1 MRSIFRIRRFA
12 TLLLCIC
19 AVQSHAQA
27 AKNFSGARAM
37 QYTREIVAYGPRY
50 NGSDGKANVEA
61 YLKRFFTPEAAK
73 GWLET
78 DSFVSSTPVG
88 PQLMR
93 NYIVRFPG
101 TKPGEIVLITHYETN
116 YPLRD
121 TLFVGANDGAC
132 TSAILMEMANHLR
145 VETVGGKKLPGYSV
159 WLVFDDGEEA
169 IADPPYNPNQW
180 SASNSLYGT
189 RHLAA
194 KWQADGTLSSVK
206 AVMILDMIGGRDLNV
221 LRELNSTPWL
231 EELIYK
237 AAKNTGHAESFFK
250 TKGYEED
257 DHLPFL
263 QRGVPT
269 ADVIYSSYGPHDAAH
284 PDGWHHT
291 AEDTIDKL
299 SVKSLQTSGD
309 VMTETVHLIN
319 QR

>member
-1 MRSIFRIRRFA
+1 MRILFKTRWFA
-12 TLLLCIC
+12 VILLAC
-19 AVQSHAQA
+19 ACSAPAQTST
-27 AKNFSGARAM
+27 KFSGARTM

-50 NGSDGKANVEA
+50 NGSDAKLKVEA
-61 YLKRFFTPEAAK
+61 YLKKFFAPEVAK

-78 DSFVSSTPVG
+78 DSFTSNTPAG

-101 TKPGEIVLITHYETN
+101 TKPGVIVLASHYETN

-121 TLFVGANDGAC
+121 IPFVGANDGAC

-145 VETVGGKKLPGYSV
+145 AQSAGGKLPGYSV

-169 IADPPYNPNQW
+169 VQQW
-180 SASNSLYGT
+180 SHTDSLYGT

-194 KWQADGTLSSVK
+194 KWQANGTLGSIK
-206 AVMILDMIGGRDLNV
+206 AVIIVDMVGDRDLNV
-221 LRELNSTPWL
+221 LREQNSTPWL
-231 EELIYK
+231 EDLIYK
-237 AAKNTGHAESFFK
+237 AAKNTGHADNFFK

-269 ADVIYSSYGPHDAAH
+269 SDFIDSDYGPHDATH

-291 AEDTIDKL
+291 AEDTVDKL

-309 VMTETVHLIN
+309 VLTESVRLLN
-319 QR
+319 QK

>member
-1 MRSIFRIRRFA
+1 MRILFKTRWFA
-12 TLLLCIC
+12 VILLAC
-19 AVQSHAQA
+19 AYAAPAQTSG
-27 AKNFSGARAM
+27 KFSGTRTM
-37 QYTREIVAYGPRY
+37 QYTREIVAFGPRY
-50 NGSDGKANVEA
+50 NGSDAKLKVEA
-61 YLKRFFTPEAAK
+61 YLKKFFAPEDAK

-78 DSFVSSTPVG
+78 DSFTSSTPVG

-101 TKPGEIVLITHYETN
+101 TKPGAIVLITHYETN
-116 YPLRD
+116 YPLRNIA
-121 TLFVGANDGAC
+121 FVGANDGAC

-145 VETVGGKKLPGYSV
+145 AATAGGKKLPGYSV

-169 IADPPYNPNQW
+169 VQEW
-180 SASNSLYGT
+180 SHTDSLYGT

-194 KWQADGTLSSVK
+194 KWQANGTLGSLK
-206 AVMILDMIGGRDLNV
+206 AVIIVDMVGDRDLNI
-221 LRELNSTPWL
+221 LREQNSTPWL
-231 EELIYK
+231 EDLIYQ
-237 AAKNTGHAESFFK
+237 AAKNTGHAGNFFK

-269 ADVIYSSYGPHDAAH
+269 SDFIDSDYGPHDATH

-291 AEDTIDKL
+291 AEDTVDKL

-309 VMTETVHLIN
+309 VLTESVRLLN
-319 QR
+319 AR

>member
-1 MRSIFRIRRFA
+1 MRILFKTRWFA
-12 TLLLCIC
+12 VILLAC
-19 AVQSHAQA
+19 AYAAPAQTSG
-27 AKNFSGARAM
+27 KFSGTRTM
-37 QYTREIVAYGPRY
+37 QYTREIVAFGPRY
-50 NGSDGKANVEA
+50 NGSDAKLKVEA
-61 YLKRFFTPEAAK
+61 YLKKFFAPEDAK

-78 DSFVSSTPVG
+78 DSFTSSTPVG

-101 TKPGEIVLITHYETN
+101 TKPGAIVLITHYETN
-116 YPLRD
+116 YPLRNIA
-121 TLFVGANDGAC
+121 FVGANDGAC

-145 VETVGGKKLPGYSV
+145 AATAGGKKLPGYSV

-169 IADPPYNPNQW
+169 VQEW
-180 SASNSLYGT
+180 SHTDSLYGT

-194 KWQADGTLSSVK
+194 KWQANGTLGSIK
-206 AVMILDMIGGRDLNV
+206 AVIIVDMVGDRDLNV
-221 LRELNSTPWL
+221 LREQNSTPWL
-231 EELIYK
+231 EDLIYK
-237 AAKNTGHAESFFK
+237 AAKNTGHADNFFK

-269 ADVIYSSYGPHDAAH
+269 SDFIDSDYGPHDDAH

-291 AEDTIDKL
+291 AEDTVDKL

-309 VMTETVHLIN
+309 VLTESVRLLN
-319 QR
+319 AR

>member
-1 MRSIFRIRRFA
+1 
-12 TLLLCIC
+12 
-19 AVQSHAQA
+19 
-27 AKNFSGARAM
+27 M

-50 NGSDGKANVEA
+50 NGSDGKAKVEA
-61 YLKRFFTPEAAK
+61 YLKKFFAPEAAK

-78 DSFVSSTPVG
+78 DTFVSSTPVG

-116 YPLRD
+116 YPLRNIA
-121 TLFVGANDGAC
+121 FVGANDGAC
-132 TSAILMEMANHLR
+132 TAAILMEMANHLR
-145 VETVGGKKLPGYSV
+145 AETAGGKKLPGYSV

-169 IADPPYNPNQW
+169 VQEW
-180 SASNSLYGT
+180 SHTDSLYGT

-194 KWQADGTLSSVK
+194 KWQANGTLGSIK
-206 AVMILDMIGGRDLNV
+206 AVMIVDMIGGRDLNE
-221 LRELNSTPWL
+221 LSELNSTPWL
-231 EELIYK
+231 EDLIYK
-237 AAKNTGHAESFFK
+237 AAKNTSHAANFFK
-250 TKGYEED
+250 TQGYEED

-269 ADVIYSSYGPHDAAH
+269 ADVIYSSYGPKDATH
-284 PDGWHHT
+284 PEGWHHT

-309 VMTETVHLIN
+309 VMTETVRLID

>member
-1 MRSIFRIRRFA
+1 
-12 TLLLCIC
+12 
-19 AVQSHAQA
+19 
-27 AKNFSGARAM
+27 M

-50 NGSDGKANVEA
+50 NGSDAKTKVEA
-61 YLKRFFTPEAAK
+61 YFKNFFAPEVQK

-93 NYIVRFPG
+93 NYIVRYPG

-116 YPLRD
+116 YPLRNIP
-121 TLFVGANDGAC
+121 FVGANDGAC

-145 VETVGGKKLPGYSV
+145 AQTAGGKKLPGYSV

-169 IADPPYNPNQW
+169 VQEW
-180 SASNSLYGT
+180 SHTDSLYGT

-194 KWQADGTLSSVK
+194 KWDANGTLGSIK
-206 AVMILDMIGGRDLNV
+206 AVMIVDMVGDRDLNV

-231 EELIYK
+231 EDLIYQ
-237 AAKNTGHAESFFK
+237 AAKNTGHAANFFK
-250 TKGYEED
+250 TEGYEED

-269 ADVIYSSYGPHDAAH
+269 ADVIDSGLRPARRGASRRLAPHRRGHRRQAQREEPADLRRCADRSSAA
-284 PDGWHHT
+284 
-291 AEDTIDKL
+291 AESAVIMPQAIRRARST
-299 SVKSLQTSGD
+299 
-309 VMTETVHLIN
+309 MAH
-319 QR
+319 

>member
-1 MRSIFRIRRFA
+1 MRILFKTRWFA
-12 TLLLCIC
+12 VILLAC
-19 AVQSHAQA
+19 ACSAPAQTST
-27 AKNFSGARAM
+27 KFSGARTM

-50 NGSDGKANVEA
+50 NGSDAKLKVEA
-61 YLKRFFTPEAAK
+61 YLKKFFAPEVAK

-78 DSFVSSTPVG
+78 DSFTSNTPAG

-101 TKPGEIVLITHYETN
+101 TKPGVIALASHYETN

-121 TLFVGANDGAC
+121 IPFVGANDGAC

-145 VETVGGKKLPGYSV
+145 AQSAGGKLPGYSV

-169 IADPPYNPNQW
+169 VQQW
-180 SASNSLYGT
+180 SHTDSLYGT

-194 KWQADGTLSSVK
+194 KWQANGTLGSIK
-206 AVMILDMIGGRDLNV
+206 AVIIVDMVGDRDLNV
-221 LRELNSTPWL
+221 LREQNSTPWL
-231 EELIYK
+231 EDLIYK
-237 AAKNTGHAESFFK
+237 AAKNTGHADNFFK

-269 ADVIYSSYGPHDAAH
+269 SDFIDSDYGPHDDAH

-291 AEDTIDKL
+291 AEDTVDKL

-309 VMTETVHLIN
+309 VLTESVRLLN
-319 QR
+319 AR

>member
-1 MRSIFRIRRFA
+1 MRRLNTMRWFSIVVLACA
-12 TLLLCIC
+12 T
-19 AVQSHAQA
+19 AAPAQTTG
-27 AKNFSGARAM
+27 KFNGARAM

-50 NGSDGKANVEA
+50 NGSDAKTKVET
-61 YLKRFFTPEAAK
+61 YFKNFFAPEAAK

-93 NYIVRFPG
+93 NYIVRYPG

-116 YPLRD
+116 YPLRNIP
-121 TLFVGANDGAC
+121 FVGANDGAC

-145 VETVGGKKLPGYSV
+145 AQTAGGRKLEGYSV

-169 IADPPYNPNQW
+169 VQEW
-180 SASNSLYGT
+180 SHTDSLYGT

-194 KWQADGTLSSVK
+194 KWEANGTLDSVK
-206 AVMILDMIGGRDLNV
+206 AVMIVDMIGDRDLNV

-231 EELIYK
+231 EDLIYK
-237 AAKNTGHAESFFK
+237 AAKNTGHDANFFK

-263 QRGVPT
+263 ERGVPT
-269 ADVIYSSYGPHDAAH
+269 ADVIDVDYGPHDAGH

-291 AEDTIDKL
+291 AEDTVDKL

-309 VMTETVHLIN
+309 VLTEAVLLLDA
-319 QR
+319 R